1 MRVLVKS
8 SVVVLVLW
16 LLGIASAGAQTFR
29 GGISGRITDES
40 GAVLPG
46 VAVTAT
52 NTATG
57 VSRSTVTSTT
67 GDFSLPDLSLGTYSV
82 EAKLEGFQPQKAS
95 VEVTVSKVTAIDLK
109 LGVSQLSETLQVSAA
124 STALDLQSLSLIH
137 I

>member
-1 MRVLVKS
+1 MRVLVLV
-8 SVVVLVLW
+8 SVVVCLAV
-16 LLGIASAGAQTFR
+16 STAGAQTFR

-46 VAVTAT
+46 VNVTAT

-67 GDFSLPDLSLGTYSV
+67 GDFSLPDLPLGTYSV
-82 EAKLEGFQPQKAS
+82 EAKLEGFQPQKAN

-109 LGVSQLSETLQVSAA
+109 LGVSQLSEILQVSAA
-124 STALDLQSLSLIH
+124 STALDLQSTALANVV
-137 I
+137 